1 MQLQQEREAKKA
13 AQAAEAARIKAKQD
27 RAAQLKAIQDAQ
39 QLEIQ
44 KKKDILIK
52 LEGALE
58 ALEALEPDDPAP
70 AAPVADHTEAA
81 KVLGVF

>member
-1 MQLQQEREAKKA
+1 MKKTEMLQT
-13 AQAAEAARIKAKQD
+13 
-27 RAAQLKAIQDAQ
+27 LKLQYKNTNKEIDKL

-58 ALEALEPDDPAP
+58 ALEALEPDEPTP
-70 AAPVADHTEAA
+70 AAPVADHTDAA
-81 KVLGVF
+81 RVLGVFN

>member
-1 MQLQQEREAKKA
+1 MKKTEMLQT
-13 AQAAEAARIKAKQD
+13 
-27 RAAQLKAIQDAQ
+27 LKLQYKNTTKEIDKL

-58 ALEALEPDDPAP
+58 ALEALDSDEPAP
-70 AAPVADHTEAA
+70 AGLSVADHTDAA
-81 KVLGVF
+81 RVLGVFN

>member
-1 MQLQQEREAKKA
+1 MKKTEMLQT
-13 AQAAEAARIKAKQD
+13 
-27 RAAQLKAIQDAQ
+27 LKLQYKNTTKEIDKL

-58 ALEALEPDDPAP
+58 ALEALDPDEP
-70 AAPVADHTEAA
+70 APVADHTDAA
-81 KVLGVF
+81 RVLGVFN

>member
-1 MQLQQEREAKKA
+1 MKKTEMLQT
-13 AQAAEAARIKAKQD
+13 
-27 RAAQLKAIQDAQ
+27 LKLQYKNTTKEIDKL

-58 ALEALEPDDPAP
+58 ALEALEPDEPAP
-70 AAPVADHTEAA
+70 AKPAADHTDAA
-81 KVLGVF
+81 RVLGVFN

>member
-1 MQLQQEREAKKA
+1 MKKTEMLQT
-13 AQAAEAARIKAKQD
+13 
-27 RAAQLKAIQDAQ
+27 LKLQYKNTTKEIDKL

-58 ALEALEPDDPAP
+58 ALEALEPDEPTP
-70 AAPVADHTEAA
+70 AAPVADHTDAA
-81 KVLGVF
+81 RVLGVFN

>member
-1 MQLQQEREAKKA
+1 MKKTEMLQT
-13 AQAAEAARIKAKQD
+13 
-27 RAAQLKAIQDAQ
+27 LKLQYKNTNKEIDKL

-58 ALEALEPDDPAP
+58 ALEALEPDEPTP
-70 AAPVADHTEAA
+70 TAPVADHTDAA
-81 KVLGVF
+81 RVLGVFN

>member
-1 MQLQQEREAKKA
+1 MKRTEMLQT
-13 AQAAEAARIKAKQD
+13 
-27 RAAQLKAIQDAQ
+27 LKLQYKNTNKEIDKL

-58 ALEALEPDDPAP
+58 ALEALEPDEPAP
-70 AAPVADHTEAA
+70 AGLSVADHTDAA
-81 KVLGVF
+81 RVLGVFN

>member
-1 MQLQQEREAKKA
+1 MKRTEMLQT
-13 AQAAEAARIKAKQD
+13 
-27 RAAQLKAIQDAQ
+27 LKLQYKNTNKEIDKL

-58 ALEALEPDDPAP
+58 ALEALEPDEPAP
-70 AAPVADHTEAA
+70 AGLSVADPW
-81 KVLGVF
+81 LGMSRHI

>member
-1 MQLQQEREAKKA
+1 MKKTEMLQT
-13 AQAAEAARIKAKQD
+13 
-27 RAAQLKAIQDAQ
+27 LKLQYKNTNKEIDKL

-58 ALEALEPDDPAP
+58 ALEALEPDEPAP
-70 AAPVADHTEAA
+70 AKPVADHTEAA
-81 KVLGVF
+81 MAVGVFK

>member
-1 MQLQQEREAKKA
+1 MKRTEMLQTLKLQYKNTKK
-13 AQAAEAARIKAKQD
+13 EIEK
-27 RAAQLKAIQDAQ
+27 L

-58 ALEALEPDDPAP
+58 ALEALEPDEPAP
-70 AAPVADHTEAA
+70 VEPAADHTDAA
-81 KVLGVF
+81 RVLGVFN

>member
-1 MQLQQEREAKKA
+1 MKKTEMLQT
-13 AQAAEAARIKAKQD
+13 
-27 RAAQLKAIQDAQ
+27 LKLQYKNTNKEIDKL

-58 ALEALEPDDPAP
+58 ALEALEPDDPVP
-70 AAPVADHTEAA
+70 AADHTDAA
-81 KVLGVF
+81 RVLGVFN

>member
-1 MQLQQEREAKKA
+1 MKKTEMLQT
-13 AQAAEAARIKAKQD
+13 
-27 RAAQLKAIQDAQ
+27 LKLQYKNTNKEIDKL

-70 AAPVADHTEAA
+70 AEPVADHTDAA
-81 KVLGVF
+81 RVLGVFN

>member
-1 MQLQQEREAKKA
+1 MKKTEMLQT
-13 AQAAEAARIKAKQD
+13 
-27 RAAQLKAIQDAQ
+27 LKLQYKNTNKEIDKL

-58 ALEALEPDDPAP
+58 ALEALEPDDPEP
-70 AAPVADHTEAA
+70 KADHTDAA
-81 KVLGVF
+81 RVLGVFN

>member
-1 MQLQQEREAKKA
+1 MKKTEMLQT
-13 AQAAEAARIKAKQD
+13 
-27 RAAQLKAIQDAQ
+27 LKLQYKNTNKEIDKL

-58 ALEALEPDDPAP
+58 ALEALEPDEPAP
-70 AAPVADHTEAA
+70 AAPVADHTDAA
-81 KVLGVF
+81 RVLGVFN

>member
-1 MQLQQEREAKKA
+1 MLQT
-13 AQAAEAARIKAKQD
+13 
-27 RAAQLKAIQDAQ
+27 LKLQYKNTTKEIEKL

-58 ALEALEPDDPAP
+58 ALEALEPDEPAP